1 MAGGGIGDLFGA
13 LGGGLSALAGQQPSS
28 GGGGG
33 GGGGS
38 SDTGVTPAN
47 AASTVFT
54 DPTATAPVALTAGD
68 PTGQGAQQPQQ
79 PPQGP
84 TFTQAP
90 PQQPQPVPYLPPQQ
104 REAAMSGAPTSP
116 SALAAAANP
125 NAAAADP
132 NSAQPITAQLA
143 STPLVTKDPNISAET
158 KTGLSP
164 QAEVASGYQPPQATD
179 ADLQQAAEEQ
189 GRKQGAVGA
198 SSVTAPPQQQE
209 TNPLQTAGRFLT
221 RMADRTPGPPTPGSG
236 GGGGPGGGFNL
247 IKALGDLITQG
258 PGAFMQDLQGLT
270 NQVGNNYGSS
280 EPASQGGA
288 RGYGYGADQPPAQTA
303 ASGPPPQQSSAPQ
316 PPTPQQ
322 GSPETQ
328 AAQAE
333 QDVQAEIA
341 AQEAQRNPAAAAE
354 AATVAGERNPAAIDP
369 NRAQATGQQPAAQQA
384 SLTTGG
390 GIASQPIAQNEIQIS
405 PYSRHGAPPMQP
417 TQPNVDVSP
426 LRNEIGNPRTVH
438 QMAQMVSQEV
448 SLKPGNTRAQI
459 VQLESLRNRALYG
472 IQGNGRYPDG
482 TRAPTSLAQAGQT
495 VHGGPYSRAGYSG
508 YYPDYSNQRV
518 SPQQMEKFKRE
529 VYDVVFPP
537 DGSPG
542 SNLSDVGYGPM
553 TGNASN
559 DPRMGERGMVAKHQ
573 YLRGTQ
579 GYSMRKSGGD
589 DYFREHVR
597 PGDGLGQPGG
607 GATTAQTVSEPKS
620 SDQIKLAGDVVP
632 YTRPYNFPAIHSPL
646 DALVT
651 QFPHFFV
658 PHGGEPIK
666 NWHDPASNTNK
677 RSGINQQTPVA
688 AFSSSPY
695 DKSFTDLYQTVSQL
709 APGGLPTQ
717 DWRRSTNVE
726 EGTVNPLAESGSSPE
741 TRADWMA
748 GNQSPQRAT
757 LMAAQAGS
765 NDIDPL
771 LDQLAQ
777 QWARQLM
784 GEQVPMPRPRP
795 GGR

>member
-90 PQQPQPVPYLPPQQ
+90 PQQPQPVPYLSP
-104 REAAMSGAPTSP
+104 EARNAAIGGTPTSGVP
-116 SALAAAANP
+116 GQP
-125 NAAAADP
+125 ADP
-132 NSAQPITAQLA
+132 NTAQPITAQVGAGPGA
-143 STPLVTKDPNISAET
+143 SPLTPDVSPET

-164 QAEVASGYQPPQATD
+164 QAEVAAGYQPPQATD

-189 GRKQGAVGA
+189 GRKQATIGA
-198 SSVTAPPQQQE
+198 SSVNTDQQPAPQQTSQQS
-209 TNPLQTAGRFLT
+209 NPLQTAGRFLT

-258 PGAFMQDLQGLT
+258 PSAFMQDLQGLT
-270 NQVGNNYGSS
+270 SQVGNNYN
-280 EPASQGGA
+280 SQGGA

-303 ASGPPPQQSSAPQ
+303 ASGPPPQQPSAPQ
-316 PPTPQQ
+316 PPTAATDVNPTVPSDQLNPTDRAAVDAMYPSS
-322 GSPETQ
+322 G
-328 AAQAE
+328 AAQT
-333 QDVQAEIA
+333 
-341 AQEAQRNPAAAAE
+341 E
-354 AATVAGERNPAAIDP
+354 AAPG
-369 NRAQATGQQPAAQQA
+369 AQAPAPQPPAAQQA

-390 GIASQPIAQNEIQIS
+390 GIASQPIAHTEIQMS

-417 TQPNVDVSP
+417 TQPHVDVSP

-459 VQLESLRNRALYG
+459 VQLETLRNRALYG
-472 IQGNGRYPDG
+472 LQGNGRYPDG
-482 TRAPTSLAQAGQT
+482 SRAPTSLAQAGQT
-495 VHGGPYSRAGYSG
+495 VHGGPYGHAGYSG

-607 GATTAQTVSEPKS
+607 GATTAQAVTEP
-620 SDQIKLAGDVVP
+620 QRFTA
-632 YTRPYNFPAIHSPL
+632 
-646 DALVT
+646 
-651 QFPHFFV
+651 
-658 PHGGEPIK
+658 
-666 NWHDPASNTNK
+666 
-677 RSGINQQTPVA
+677 
-688 AFSSSPY
+688 SPY
-695 DKSFTDLYQTVSQL
+695 DQSFNDIYRTVGQL

-726 EGTVNPLAESGSSPE
+726 QQDGAIPMDASTSGSSPE

-748 GNQSPQRAT
+748 GNQSPQRAS
-757 LMAAQAGS
+757 LMAAQLGS

-771 LDQLAQ
+771 LNQLAQ
-777 QWARQLM
+777 QWAQQTM
-784 GEQVPMPRPRP
+784 GGPVPMPRPRP